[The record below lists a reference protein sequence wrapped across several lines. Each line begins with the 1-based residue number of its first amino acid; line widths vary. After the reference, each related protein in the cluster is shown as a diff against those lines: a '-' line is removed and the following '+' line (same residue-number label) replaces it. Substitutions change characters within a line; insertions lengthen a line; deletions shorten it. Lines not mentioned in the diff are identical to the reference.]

1 MIVGYFDEKG
11 VLIYHPAS
19 TAAYYLKGAFLV
31 DVIAALPL
39 ENLVDPKRERYRQY
53 LKAIFHSDCN
63 CLKGNVWKN
72 PLRFS
77 EAFYHTVFTVLQ
89 HNLPWLSRCL
99 FKSKVEE
106 KKKG

>member
-39 ENLVDPKRERYRQY
+39 ENLVDPKRERYR
-53 LKAIFHSDCN
+53 
-63 CLKGNVWKN
+63 
-72 PLRFS
+72 
-77 EAFYHTVFTVLQ
+77 
-89 HNLPWLSRCL
+89 
-99 FKSKVEE
+99 
-106 KKKG
+106 